1 MAASTYIPAI
11 ISAFFTPN
19 PAEAGREVLLSVQ
32 AVDIE
37 CVPYAQVVTAGEF
50 SAGEV

>member
-11 ISAFFTPN
+11 ISAVFTPN
-19 PAEAGREVLLSVQ
+19 PAEAGQEVLLSVE

-37 CVPYAQVVTAGEF
+37 CVLYTQVIAAGEF